1 MLLSALFALLLPIQD
16 LEKQVSELVAQ
27 LMSPQPAVQEQ
38 AMKKLATLPGARAS
52 LEVRL
57 LKADDLVLRARL
69 RDALQECEREEQR
82 RTLMEQLGRA
92 TAQWYR
98 PLVERLTSGDAD
110 QVLQMIRELLPMY
123 FGDAKR
129 EEFRIL
135 VCAAVALPGD
145 GEKWDAVRMEGL
157 KHLRV
162 GFSDDAS
169 IEAAAQLLKHQ
180 SPALRRDALYTLAHL
195 QATSKV
201 AGVAALLSDPEAA
214 VRREAVRA
222 LEALRAASEAKSIA
236 LLLQDTAPEVRS
248 QAAISLARLGAV
260 EFGSRIV
267 ALVTDADE
275 RTRVA
280 AVRALGA
287 LRSRNFAGTV
297 ARRLEDSSDEVR
309 LEAIEALALMG
320 AADHAGRV
328 AAELSNSSARV
339 RARTL
344 EALGRLGD
352 PAQGDAVAARSRDTD
367 PRVRA
372 AALLALAELKAS
384 GKAELIAAGLADSE
398 AWVRRSAIQA
408 LVRLKASAHSEA
420 VVARLADR
428 DPFVAVAAVRA
439 VADLGLADRAEA
451 VLAYASTDRLTDQFG
466 SQVHLAM
473 GDLIRAEALD
483 AAGRLGKADLAGKVE
498 AYAEDSSPAVRRA
511 AVRALVRLDGLRR
524 VEALNKLLRDPDPSV
539 GFETQ
544 MAVNLHPATAL
555 STKLDVEI
563 ELEGRDTYLLQ
574 DSLPL
579 IEKKLGV
586 RVRARPEVAG
596 YLRLPMAIASPAPLG
611 GVLHTLARDSGFQIG
626 FVADEKGVE
635 LMLMRRE
642 DAVSE
647 LSRRL
652 KGE

>member
-1 MLLSALFALLLPIQD
+1 MAALFALLVAPQD
-16 LEKQVSELVAQ
+16 LEKQVAELVAQ

-38 AMKKLATLPGARAS
+38 AMKKLAVLPGARAA

-57 LKADDLVLRARL
+57 SKADDLILRARL

-82 RTLMEQLGRA
+82 RTLTEQLGRA
-92 TAQWYR
+92 TARWYR
-98 PLVERLTSGDAD
+98 PLVDRLTSGDPD
-110 QVLQMIRELLPMY
+110 QVLELIRELLPMY

-135 VCAAVALPGD
+135 VCAAIALPGD
-145 GEKWDAVRMEGL
+145 GDKWDAVRAEGL
-157 KHLRV
+157 KRLRH

-169 IEAAAQLLKHQ
+169 IEAAAQLLKHRT
-180 SPALRRDALYTLAHL
+180 PALRRDALYTLAHL
-195 QATSKV
+195 QASSKV
-201 AGVAALLSDPEAA
+201 GGAAALLSDPDAG

-222 LEALRAASEAKSIA
+222 LEALRAASEARSIA

-267 ALVTDADE
+267 SLVTDPDE
-275 RTRVA
+275 QTRVA

-287 LRSRNFAGTV
+287 LRSRNFAGSV
-297 ARRLEDSSDEVR
+297 ARRLEDASDEVR
-309 LEAIEALALMG
+309 MEAIEALALMG

-328 AAELSNSSARV
+328 AAELSNSSAQV
-339 RARTL
+339 RAKAL

-352 PAQGDAVAARSRDTD
+352 SAQTDAVAERIRDSD

-372 AALLALAELKAS
+372 AALMALADLKAS
-384 GKAELIAAGLADSE
+384 GKAQAIASGLEDPE

-420 VVARLADR
+420 VAARLADR

-451 VLAYASTDRLTDQFG
+451 VLGYASTDKLTDQFG

-483 AAGRLGKADLAGKVE
+483 AAGRLGKADLAPQVA
-498 AYAEDSSPAVRRA
+498 AYAEDSSPAVRRS
-511 AVRALVRLDGLRR
+511 AVRALVRLDGVGR
-524 VEALNKLLRDPDPSV
+524 VEALLKLLRDPEPSV
-539 GFETQ
+539 GFETM
-544 MAVNLHPATAL
+544 MAISAHRAPALA
-555 STKLDVEI
+555 SKLEADI
-563 ELEGRDTYLLQ
+563 ELEGRDTFLLQ
-574 DSLPL
+574 DSIPML
-579 IEKKLGV
+579 EKKLGV
-586 RVRARPEVAG
+586 RVRALPEVSG
-596 YLRLPMAIASPAPLG
+596 YLRLPLAVASPAPLG
-611 GVLHTLARDSGFQIG
+611 SVLHTLVRDSGFQLGI
-626 FVADEKGVE
+626 VADEKGGD
-635 LMLMRRE
+635 LLLMRRE
-642 DAVSE
+642 DAINE